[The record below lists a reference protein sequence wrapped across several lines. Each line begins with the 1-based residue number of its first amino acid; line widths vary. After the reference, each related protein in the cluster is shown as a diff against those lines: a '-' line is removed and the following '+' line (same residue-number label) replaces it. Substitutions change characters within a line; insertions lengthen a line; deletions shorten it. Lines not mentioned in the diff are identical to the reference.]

1 MDNVRFGVIGLGNM
15 GSYHAAHFDQVQN
28 AALTAVAD
36 SNPARLAPYASKPAV
51 KTFERWEDMIAG
63 GLVDAVLIATPHY
76 SHVPIAEAAFAKGL
90 HVLCEKPVAVSV
102 KAARHLNEVAAKNP
116 NLKFG
121 VMLNL
126 RTTPMYIKLRELIAA
141 GEMGE
146 IRRITWVVTD
156 IFRTYAYYASGGWRA
171 TWSGEGG
178 GVLINQCPHTLDLIQ
193 WITGLRPNRVNATVA
208 IGKMH
213 PIEVEDD
220 VSAILEY
227 PNGAVGHFITNTAE
241 SPGTNRLEIAGDRGR
256 IIAEKNKITFTRTRQ
271 DVQEVNRTS
280 RETFAQIE
288 TWDIDV
294 PFDRTKEGAHW
305 MITQNFVNA
314 ILKDET
320 LIAPGAEGIFSL
332 ELGNAMLMS
341 GVKRTPVDLPIDG
354 DAYDQLLAD
363 LAKQYGGKKTLAVNT
378 AATTDFSKSFKK

>member
-15 GSYHAAHFDQVQN
+15 GGYHVAHFDQVEN
-28 AALTAVAD
+28 ATLTAVAD
-36 SNPARLAPYASKPAV
+36 TNPARLAQHASRQDI
-51 KTFERWEDMIAG
+51 KTFERWEDMVAS

-76 SHVPIAEAAFAKGL
+76 SHVPIAEAAFANGL
-90 HVLCEKPVAVSV
+90 HVLCEKPIAVSV
-102 KAARHLNEVAAKNP
+102 KAARHLNAVAAKHP

-141 GEMGE
+141 GELGE
-146 IRRITWVVTD
+146 IRRITWIVTD

-193 WITGLRPNRVNATVA
+193 WITGMRPGRVIATVA

-280 RETFAQIE
+280 QETFAQIE

-294 PFDRTKEGAHW
+294 PFDRTTEGSHW
-305 MITQNFVNA
+305 AITRNFVNA
-314 ILKDET
+314 ILHDEP
-320 LIAPGAEGIFSL
+320 LIAPGTDGMYSL

-341 GVKRTPVDLPIDG
+341 GVKQTPVDLPVDG
-354 DAYDQLLAD
+354 DAYDRLLLD
-363 LAKQYGGKKTLAVNT
+363 LAKQYGGRKSLAADAV
-378 AATTDFSKSFKK
+378 ATTDFSKSFKK